1 MEINNSKPTKP
12 EGKIVFIRLTPQ
24 MYAELERLRV
34 RIKGRGVATVI
45 RRIIETALSEGITVR
60 EEKRGKA
67 AKDGR
72 AEAA

>member
-1 MEINNSKPTKP
+1 MKIKTSKPAKP
-12 EGKIVFIRLTPQ
+12 EGKIVFIRLTPP
-24 MYAELERLRV
+24 MYEQLEQLRV

-45 RRIIETALSEGITVR
+45 RRIIETALSEGITV
-60 EEKRGKA
+60 EDEKRGKP